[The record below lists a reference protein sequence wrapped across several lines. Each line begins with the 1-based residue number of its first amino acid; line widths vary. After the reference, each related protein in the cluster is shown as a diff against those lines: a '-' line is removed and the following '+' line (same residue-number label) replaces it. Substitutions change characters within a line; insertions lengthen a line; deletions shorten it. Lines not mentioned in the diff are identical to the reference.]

1 MKNYQTF
8 EYQHVKTVLIDNY
21 LHILSRNL
29 DSVSI

>member
-8 EYQHVKTVLIDNY
+8 EYLFVKTVLIDNY